1 MLVDKDNKCAGLRN
15 TNNNEINL
23 EEGSCNSNLM
33 DCGLNIYVLFGYYC
47 FKLNIYIF
55 LKKIH
60 SLNDAYEYYQAQIE
74 IHSKFDLECK
84 YQ

>member
-1 MLVDKDNKCAGLRN
+1 MLFDKDNRCAGLRN

-23 EEGSCNSNLM
+23 EEGSGNSNLM

-55 LKKIH
+55 YKKNSFIEWCIWILP
-60 SLNDAYEYYQAQIE
+60 SSNWNPFQIW
-74 IHSKFDLECK
+74 STM
-84 YQ
+84 